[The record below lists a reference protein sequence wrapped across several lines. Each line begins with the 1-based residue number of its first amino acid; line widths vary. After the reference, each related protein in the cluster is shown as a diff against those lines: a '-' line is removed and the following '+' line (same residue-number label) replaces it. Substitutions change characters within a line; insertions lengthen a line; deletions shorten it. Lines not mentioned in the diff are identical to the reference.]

1 MSTRPPQHPLTP
13 LTMSLGL
20 ASSPTSQALLVYLA
34 ILTVGERWGTT
45 DESAIPVVDNSPPR
59 PMIRRPR
66 EISGVNLLKL
76 RHILRQPLDC
86 TTGLAAALT
95 HFKAFL
101 RLDCPDAMQIRY
113 VGIAD
118 AAAER
123 VLDMHEAAA
132 AREER
137 RYRSGQRRSHKQS
150 DVGPAPFAP
159 ADFPLSKLPGSP
171 LATTMLEEVI
181 CYIHGRSK
189 LLAYAVRVTKDDL
202 YLGATRQPPNLDAI
216 RETIP
221 AKYICAICV
230 SPKSHP
236 VILQTCAHSFCYVC
250 ARLAFNNSFRCPT
263 CGVIQHQPPLP
274 ATQEED
280 AIDRA
285 ISPYIDWSIVMHSWD
300 GMRFPHEPLA
310 GLANSDDDQGSNS
323 DENEESGE

>member
-1 MSTRPPQHPLTP
+1 MEATEDQVAS
-13 LTMSLGL
+13 
-20 ASSPTSQALLVYLA
+20 ASSDEEPWPGILANFASPPRRDPLHHYLDHW
-34 ILTVGERWGTT
+34 GRSGTT

-59 PMIRRPR
+59 PIIRRPR
-66 EISGVNLLKL
+66 ELSGVNLLKL

-118 AAAER
+118 TAAER

-132 AREER
+132 GREER
-137 RYRSGQRRSHKQS
+137 RYRSGHRRLGKRS

-159 ADFPLSKLPGSP
+159 AAFPLSKLPGSP

-181 CYIHGRSK
+181 RYIHGHSK
-189 LLAYAVRVTKDDL
+189 LLAYTVRVTKEDL
-202 YLGATRQPPNLDAI
+202 YLGAVRQPPDLDHI

-221 AKYICAICV
+221 EEYICAICH

-236 VILQTCAHSFCYVC
+236 VILQSCPHSFCYVC
-250 ARLAFNNSFRCPT
+250 ARLAFNDSFGCPT
-263 CGVIQHQPPLP
+263 CGVIQHEAPLP
-274 ATQEED
+274 AVKEED

-285 ISPYIDWSIVMHSWD
+285 ISPYVDWSIVMHSWD

-310 GLANSDDDQGSNS
+310 GLADSDDDANS
-323 DENEESGE
+323 EDDGE